1 MRGYIGARVDMRGYR
16 VVRGLE
22 GAYKGLEGT

>member
-1 MRGYIGARVDMRGYR
+1 MRGYIGARGDMRDIEWYG
-16 VVRGLE
+16 GLE